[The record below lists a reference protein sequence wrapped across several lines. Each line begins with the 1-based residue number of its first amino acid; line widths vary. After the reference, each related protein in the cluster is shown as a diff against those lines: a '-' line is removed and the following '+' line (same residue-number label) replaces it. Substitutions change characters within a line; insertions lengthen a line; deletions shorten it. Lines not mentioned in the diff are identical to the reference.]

1 MPRLNSEDRGELL
14 PYHVY
19 KRANRGRAAFRDD
32 ADRDR
37 FRDLVAGRLSRS
49 HSSAGPDGRPVRRV
63 EGVDLFA
70 MCLLRTHF
78 HLVLWQKQEEAMRRL
93 MQSVLTS
100 YVMYFN
106 RRYGTRGPLYSGPF
120 EARALKDPK
129 DLRWAI
135 AYVHCNDGSGPNYRY
150 STHRAYVDPDQ
161 APGWLNT
168 RTPLK
173 YFGGVDNYLDFLNG
187 HNERAQLN
195 ERFFGSRYE

>member
-1 MPRLNSEDRGELL
+1 MPRLNTEDRSELL

-19 KRANRGRAAFRDD
+19 KRASRGRAAFKDD
-32 ADRDR
+32 ADRDK
-37 FRDLVAGRLSRS
+37 FRDLIASRPSRKRVGVGRDRRDV
-49 HSSAGPDGRPVRRV
+49 PRV

-70 MCLLRTHF
+70 MCLLSTHF

-106 RRYGTRGPLYSGPF
+106 RRHGTRGPLFAGPF
-120 EARALKDPK
+120 EARPLRDQK

-135 AYVHCNDGSGPNYRY
+135 AYVHCNHKSDPNYRY
-150 STHRAYVDPDQ
+150 STHRAYIDPDQ
-161 APGWLNT
+161 APGWLNS

-173 YFGGVDNYLDFLNG
+173 YFGGVDNYLDFLDG
-187 HNERAQLN
+187 HNKRAQLN
-195 ERFFGSRYE
+195 ERFFKSRYD